1 MRDQIDATPR
11 ARAMMILVL
20 TFVTLFLAIFSPCL
34 VILHR
39 SEQTKG
45 FSALK
50 QQQGRI
56 EARIEARN
64 EAAWRRNKQ
73 MLMD

>member
-1 MRDQIDATPR
+1 MI
-11 ARAMMILVL
+11 ILVL

-39 SEQTKG
+39 CEQTKG
-45 FSALK
+45 FNALQ

-56 EARIEARN
+56 EARMEARSD
-64 EAAWRRNKQ
+64 AAWRRNKQ
-73 MLMD
+73 MIMD

>member
-1 MRDQIDATPR
+1 
-11 ARAMMILVL
+11 MMILVL